1 MQLFKVVA
9 VITFQSNGV
18 SGKAATAPHYS
29 TVATYLSNN
38 P

>member
-1 MQLFKVVA
+1 MFKVVA
-9 VITFQSNGV
+9 VTTFQSNGV
-18 SGKAATAPHYS
+18 GSKAATAPHNS